1 MGPKPQLQE
10 KFVLDPQ
17 ARRPLLTPL
26 HHHPLPTSGCPS
38 AAYLPFSHAARSS
51 SRSSPRTTASRS
63 SCCRACTSSTCA
75 SPPRSGRRRRSR
87 RSCTRCARPT
97 RRRTWSPPATRRGR
111 SSSPCRPVDRH
122 HHPAPKSAA
131 YHPAVAAA
139 SVRAASPHLAPPHL
153 CRRVRR
159 PLHRGRAGWK
169 TPWAASPGLRP
180 ISPPAGSGC
189 FHTPQTAASETP
201 TNSARSSCPATNRRR
216 TQRRGRSGRPGTSR
230 EIAG

>member
-26 HHHPLPTSGCPS
+26 HHHPLPTSGSAS
-38 AAYLPFSHAARSS
+38 AAYLPFSHAAAARSS

-97 RRRTWSPPATRRGR
+97 RRRTWSPPAIRRGR

-169 TPWAASPGLRP
+169 TPWAASPGL
-180 ISPPAGSGC
+180 PPHQPAC
-189 FHTPQTAASETP
+189 WRRLLPHTPDRRPRGSE
-201 TNSARSSCPATNRRR
+201 ARRR
-216 TQRRGRSGRPGTSR
+216 LSSSPQLPHDTHGVFPLPGRH
-230 EIAG
+230 AL